1 MTDFRD
7 VVAAHRFEQGFAD
20 PDGQTRTV
28 WADYAVQK
36 TDDGGERRA
45 ILHVEAE
52 DELRGTGAAGRFMQQ
67 LADHAR
73 DEKLILTP
81 RCSYAVAWFK
91 RHPDYADV
99 LG

>member
-7 VVAAHRFEQGFAD
+7 VASQQRFEQGFTT
-20 PDGQTRTV
+20 PDGQTGVV
-28 WADYAVQK
+28 WADYAVQ
-36 TDDGGERRA
+36 GERRA

-52 DELRGTGAAGRFMQQ
+52 DVLRGTGAAGKFMQS

-73 DEKLILTP
+73 AEKLTLAP

-91 RHPDYADV
+91 RHKDFEDV
-99 LG
+99 LA

>member
-7 VVAAHRFEQGFAD
+7 VTAEQRYEQGFTD
-20 PDGQTRTV
+20 PDGQTRLV
-28 WADYAVQK
+28 WADYSVQ
-36 TDDGGERRA
+36 GNRRA

-52 DELRGTGAAGRFMQQ
+52 DELRGTGAAGKFMQS

-73 DEKLILTP
+73 AEKLTLTP

-91 RHPDYADV
+91 RRPDYEDLLA
-99 LG
+99 

>member
-7 VVAAHRFEQGFAD
+7 VTAEQRYEQGFAD
-20 PDGQTRTV
+20 GEGHMRRV
-28 WADYAVQK
+28 WADYSVQ
-36 TDDGGERRA
+36 GSRRA

-52 DELRGTGAAGRFMQQ
+52 PELRGSGASGRFMQS

-73 DEKLILTP
+73 AEGHVLTP
-81 RCSYAVAWFK
+81 ICGYAVAWFK
-91 RHPDYADV
+91 RHPDQGDV

>member
-7 VVAAHRFEQGFAD
+7 VPAEHRFEQGFTD
-20 PDGQTRTV
+20 PDGALRV
-28 WADYAVQK
+28 VFADYALQG
-36 TDDGGERRA
+36 DRRA

-52 DELRGTGAAGRFMQQ
+52 PELRGSGAAGQFMQS

-73 DEKLILTP
+73 DEKLKLTP
-81 RCSYAVAWFK
+81 RCSYAVVWFK

-99 LG
+99 LA

>member
-7 VVAAHRFEQGFAD
+7 IPAEQRYEQTFAD
-20 PDGQTRTV
+20 AGGEARRV
-28 WADYAVQK
+28 WADYAVQG
-36 TDDGGERRA
+36 DRRA

-52 DELRGTGAAGRFMQQ
+52 DALRGSGAAGRFMQS

-73 DEKLILTP
+73 AEGHRLTP
-81 RCSYAVAWFK
+81 VCSYAVAWFR
-91 RHPDYADV
+91 RHRDQADV